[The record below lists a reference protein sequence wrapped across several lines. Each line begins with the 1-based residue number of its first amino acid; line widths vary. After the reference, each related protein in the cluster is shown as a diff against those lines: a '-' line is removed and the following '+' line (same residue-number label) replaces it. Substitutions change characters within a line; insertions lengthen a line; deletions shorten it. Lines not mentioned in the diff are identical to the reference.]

1 MEKSFKQESI
11 SKKLSTFLSER
22 KENVAGYKTKTVNK
36 KEVTVEIWCKVIAK
50 TKNKLKSSV
59 KRATIQS
66 LKALICWTNNTKH
79 EVSVQFIYFRV
90 DMML

>member
-36 KEVTVEIWCKVIAK
+36 KKSQWKYGAK
-50 TKNKLKSSV
+50 LVQKPKINS
-59 KRATIQS
+59 RA
-66 LKALICWTNNTKH
+66 L
-79 EVSVQFIYFRV
+79 
-90 DMML
+90 

>member
-1 MEKSFKQESI
+1 M
-11 SKKLSTFLSER
+11 
-22 KENVAGYKTKTVNK
+22 
-36 KEVTVEIWCKVIAK
+36 
-50 TKNKLKSSV
+50 

-66 LKALICWTNNTKH
+66 LKALICGTNNTKH